1 MLLIKKFNSKVTALC
16 IFTVAVFFVSCDK
29 NEATK
34 IEDINKNFSVENYS
48 KKMMIDTSFVKLVKK
63 YSSSLYEVNSLVK
76 VDPSSTNGFSTSN
89 LIQIEKSTDNM
100 SMAIANF
107 VIERKSFFLLTENN
121 RNQVLHYIQ
130 TAIKSTDFRIENPE
144 LVAPLLKV
152 NKELNNQI
160 ELHKNVREITSNSLN
175 SPANI
180 KAKEITTNE
189 FIGCAISALSS
200 ALGSYGNAI
209 GDIRYLITQGWSG
222 AALFDAALSIIKHAS
237 PWIKVASV
245 ALGFGGCIWGVA
257 D

>member
-1 MLLIKKFNSKVTALC
+1 
-16 IFTVAVFFVSCDK
+16 
-29 NEATK
+29 
-34 IEDINKNFSVENYS
+34 
-48 KKMMIDTSFVKLVKK
+48 MMIDTSFTKLIKK
-63 YSSSLYEVNSLVK
+63 YSSSLYEVNSLVQ

-89 LIQIEKSTDNM
+89 LNLIEKSNENM
-100 SMAIANF
+100 SMAIATF

-130 TAIKSTDFRIENPE
+130 TAIKSQNFRIENPD

-152 NKELNNQI
+152 NTELNNRI
-160 ELHKNVREITSNSLN
+160 KLHKNVPEITSNSLN
-175 SPANI
+175 SSSNI

-209 GDIRYLITQGWSG
+209 GDIRYLITQGWTG

-237 PWIKVASV
+237 PWFKVASV
-245 ALGFGGCIWGVA
+245 ALGFGGCLWGVA